1 MCTDSKVFFKGERC
15 AGIRLHIIR
24 IFLDL
29 SKTGLELITL
39 TLAGGRKCLWIQVVK
54 IMGPVLV
61 VPKCEQYLIRLCFT
75 ARPEGK
81 VL

>member
-1 MCTDSKVFFKGERC
+1 MSFNGQRC
-15 AGIRLHIIR
+15 AGIFLLIIG
-24 IFLDL
+24 IFQHRSIN

-39 TLAGGRKCLWIQVVK
+39 TLAGGRKWPWIQVVK
-54 IMGPVLV
+54 IMGPVPM

-75 ARPEGK
+75 ARAEGK